1 MYFTARTFY
10 CRVIT
15 VVLWLPVTDWLVF
28 SLWEWGV
35 PFPDYTDVYTKVS
48 ALCDWIVINAGLYN
62 ISAVI
67 NWMKSIPGLQTIPL
81 TFIATYP
88 NN

>member
-1 MYFTARTFY
+1 MFY
-10 CRVIT
+10 CT
-15 VVLWLPVTDWLVF
+15 YVLFQDDCGGPLVASKGLVGIYSLGVGCGLPDFPEVF
-28 SLWEWGV
+28 
-35 PFPDYTDVYTKVS
+35 PKVS
-48 ALCDWIVINAGLYN
+48 ALCDWTVINGGLYK

-67 NWMKSIPGLQTIPL
+67 NWIKPIPGLQTMPL

>member
-1 MYFTARTFY
+1 MKLVGVYSWSVGCARPQY
-10 CRVIT
+10 
-15 VVLWLPVTDWLVF
+15 P
-28 SLWEWGV
+28 G
-35 PFPDYTDVYTKVS
+35 VYTKVS
-48 ALCDWIVINAGLYN
+48 AFCEWIVINAGLYK

-67 NWMKSIPGLQTIPL
+67 NWIETIPGLEKMPL